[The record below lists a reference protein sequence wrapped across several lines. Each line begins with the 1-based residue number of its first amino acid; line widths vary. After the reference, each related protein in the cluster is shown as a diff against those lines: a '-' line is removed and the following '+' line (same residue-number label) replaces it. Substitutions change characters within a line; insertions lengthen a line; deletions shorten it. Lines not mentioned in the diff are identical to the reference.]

1 MYRSLVRS
9 HIATGCVALV
19 LVASCA
25 ANPPQARV
33 LDTAVVTTDVTAA
46 ATTST
51 VADATVAASATTTAL
66 PAATTTSTTVA
77 SRDGVVTME
86 FSGDVLIHRPIVAKA
101 LEYGGGNIYDFV
113 PMFARIAPLVS
124 SVDLAICHFET
135 PVAPPGEP
143 LSGHPIY
150 GIPREITPALARTG
164 FDRCSTAS
172 NHTLDRGLTGIDATV
187 DALEAAGIGSSGMAR
202 TPEESE
208 PHVFIVNGIRFSMLA
223 YTWGFNGLIM
233 PKGNEWR
240 AKLLD
245 ADRIIADA
253 QTARARGAEYVFV
266 NLHWGQERS
275 WKITNEQHAIAQQV
289 TASGAVDLIVGEH
302 VHVLQPIE
310 QVNGHWVIYGM
321 SNLISNLPGGDAG
334 WPASSQDGAVFTLHV
349 SRKPG
354 GGFDTSRP
362 VVHPTWVDHDGY
374 LVRLALDDLAD
385 PSTSPGV
392 AAELRRSVERT
403 RQVLGDYVPAA

>member
-1 MYRSLVRS
+1 MLETSIVTS
-9 HIATGCVALV
+9 
-19 LVASCA
+19 A
-25 ANPPQARV
+25 AR
-33 LDTAVVTTDVTAA
+33 LST
-46 ATTST
+46 TTST
-51 VADATVAASATTTAL
+51 TEPATSAAPAPASSATTT
-66 PAATTTSTTVA
+66 PPTTTTVA

-86 FSGDVLIHRPIVAKA
+86 FSGDVLIHRPIVARA
-101 LEYGGGNIYDFV
+101 LANGGGATYDFV

-124 SVDLAICHFET
+124 SVDLGVCHFET
-135 PVAPPGEP
+135 PVAPPGEE

-150 GIPREITPALARTG
+150 GIPREIAPALAKSG

-172 NHTLDRGLTGIDATV
+172 NHTLDRGLKGIDATV
-187 DALEAAGIGSSGMAR
+187 ATLEAAGIASSGMAR
-202 TPEESE
+202 TPDESE
-208 PHVFIVNGIRFSMLA
+208 PHVFTVNGIRFSQLA

-233 PKGNEWR
+233 PKGQEWR

-245 ADRIIADA
+245 ADRIVADA

-266 NLHWGQERS
+266 NFHWGQERS
-275 WKITNEQHAIAQQV
+275 WRITDEQHALAQAV

-310 QVNGHWVIYGM
+310 QVNGRWVIYGM

-334 WPASSQDGAVFTLHV
+334 WPASSQDGAVFTLTV
-349 SRKPG
+349 TRKPG

-374 LVRLALDDLAD
+374 LIRLVLDDLAD
-385 PSTSPGV
+385 PSTPPGV
-392 AAELRRSVERT
+392 ATDLRRSLERT
-403 RQVLGDYVPAA
+403 RQVLGDYLPAGA

>member
-1 MYRSLVRS
+1 
-9 HIATGCVALV
+9 
-19 LVASCA
+19 
-25 ANPPQARV
+25 
-33 LDTAVVTTDVTAA
+33 
-46 ATTST
+46 
-51 VADATVAASATTTAL
+51 
-66 PAATTTSTTVA
+66 
-77 SRDGVVTME
+77 ME
-86 FSGDVLIHRPIVAKA
+86 FSGDVLIHRPIVARA
-101 LEYGGGNIYDFV
+101 LANGGGATYDFV

-124 SVDLAICHFET
+124 SVDLGVCHFET
-135 PVAPPGEP
+135 PVAPPGEE

-150 GIPREITPALARTG
+150 GIPREIAPALAKAG

-172 NHTLDRGLTGIDATV
+172 NHTLDRGMKGIDATV
-187 DALEAAGIGSSGMAR
+187 DTLEAAGIASSGMAR

-208 PHVFIVNGIRFSMLA
+208 PHVFTVNGIRFSQLA

-233 PKGNEWR
+233 PKGQEWR

-266 NLHWGQERS
+266 NFHWGQERS
-275 WKITNEQHAIAQQV
+275 WKITDEQHALAQAV

-310 QVNGHWVIYGM
+310 QVNGRWVIYGM
-321 SNLISNLPGGDAG
+321 SNLISNLPGGDVG
-334 WPASSQDGAVFTLHV
+334 WPASSQDGAVFTLTVTRH
-349 SRKPG
+349 PG

-374 LVRLALDDLAD
+374 LIRLVLDDLAD
-385 PSTSPGV
+385 PSTPPGV
-392 AAELRRSVERT
+392 AAELRRSLERT
-403 RQVLGDYVPAA
+403 RQVLGDYLPTA